1 MQAPQSPERADTV
14 GASRGSL
21 RAGRLRGRRGWILAT
36 LVVVVLAAVVAATIR
51 GTVVDVY
58 SVDQHSMRPTLQDGE
73 RVLVDKRLG
82 AVDASGALDE
92 LHRGDVVVFDGTGSF
107 APYESQSELAAAAE
121 HVGHWFGLGS
131 PPATYVKRVIGLGG
145 DTVACCDAAG
155 RVTVE
160 GEPLEEDYLPHPVSA
175 EQPASE
181 QEFEAEVPPDRMW
194 VMGDHRAES
203 VDSRALLGAPGGGM
217 IRQGRVIGRVTE
229 VVWPWDAR
237 RPLGE
242 AASEAT
248 SRGPSAPRGDG
259 RPPASGGQR

>member
-1 MQAPQSPERADTV
+1 MKAPQSPERTGTA
-14 GASRGSL
+14 GAPRGSL
-21 RAGRLRGRRGWILAT
+21 HAGRLRGRRGWITAA
-36 LVVVVLAAVVAATIR
+36 LVVVVLAAVVSATIR

-58 SVDQHSMRPTLQDGE
+58 AVDQHSMHPTLQDGE

-82 AVDASGALDE
+82 AVDASGALEE

-121 HVGHWFGLGS
+121 RVGHWFGIGS

-145 DTVACCDAAG
+145 DVVACCDAAG
-155 RVTVE
+155 RVTVD

-175 EQPASE
+175 ERPASE
-181 QEFEAEVPPDRMW
+181 QEFEIEVPPGRMW
-194 VMGDHRAES
+194 VMGDHRSAS
-203 VDSRALLGAPGGGM
+203 VDSRALIGAPGGGM
-217 IRQGRVIGRVTE
+217 ISQARVIGRVTE

-242 AASEAT
+242 AVPEAT
-248 SRGPSAPRGDG
+248 STGPSAHRGDG
-259 RPPASGGQR
+259 RPSASGGER